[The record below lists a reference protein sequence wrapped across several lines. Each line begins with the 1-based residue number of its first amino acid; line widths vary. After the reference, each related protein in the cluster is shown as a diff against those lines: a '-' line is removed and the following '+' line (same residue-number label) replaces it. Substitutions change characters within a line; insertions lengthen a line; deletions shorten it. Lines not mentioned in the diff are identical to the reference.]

1 MKENERI
8 AMKSIELPEEII
20 EQIREAKM
28 SSRHNDLNA
37 LLEKCTH
44 ENTTL
49 SQEDKDSLY

>member
-8 AMKSIELPEEII
+8 VMKSIELPKVII

-37 LLEKCTH
+37 LLEKCTP

-49 SQEDKDSLY
+49 SQEDKDWLD